1 MKRRTRNFSKRLC
14 YILIGVGALMIFLS
28 TTLATTTAELEI
40 CMIVGTIGCLMLM
53 AGTVGLRRIE
63 QRELR
68 EERAAARRR
77 SLRLLLQQEEE
88 RHHASM

>member
-1 MKRRTRNFSKRLC
+1 MTRKTCKRICK
-14 YILIGVGALMIFLS
+14 ILMICGAAGIFLS
-28 TTLATTTAELEI
+28 TTMGATLTALRI
-40 CMIVGTIGCLMLM
+40 CAMVGAVGCALLMI
-53 AGTVGLRRIE
+53 GTVGLRRIE

-68 EERAAARRR
+68 EERVAARRR